1 MNIQIRTTI
10 FSIAV
15 ATFAGFWVTAC
26 GDYVSDTEKAG
37 CDPDVYGFQW
47 ERNSKQACIDHA
59 IAIVK
64 QQTGKDVSDLENWD
78 VFRNTLDRFTAQL
91 DTEPLSQNT
100 QLRNYTDCT
109 RTNISPPVWEG
120 QVFVCVQSEV

>member
-1 MNIQIRTTI
+1 MKTQIRTII

-15 ATFAGFWVTAC
+15 ATLTGIWITSC
-26 GDYVSDTEKAG
+26 GDYVSDAEKAG
-37 CDPDVYGFQW
+37 CDPDVYAFEW

-64 QQTGKDVSDLENWD
+64 GQTGKDVSDSKKWD
-78 VFRNTLDRFTAQL
+78 VFRNTLERFTAQL
-91 DTEPLSQNT
+91 DTEPLSQNV
-100 QLRNYTDCT
+100 QLRNYADCT

-120 QVFVCVQSEV
+120 QVFVCVRNK